1 MSIGSEL
8 YEQRIEA
15 GEEKT
20 RAKLIAAAFDRFEA
34 RQFHLKEVVTQSQ
47 VREMEPRL
55 QNEVA
60 SVRLEAK
67 SLKRENSGVA
77 GRLRKA
83 IRRVKLEIKETEAKL
98 QRRPY
103 NQFESS
109 VSQIREN
116 GDRLVDTATVR
127 CYGSKGPSDS
137 LLA

>member
-83 IRRVKLEIKETEAKL
+83 IRRAGKARD
-98 QRRPY
+98 QRYRG
-103 NQFESS
+103 Q
-109 VSQIREN
+109 
-116 GDRLVDTATVR
+116 TATQAVQSIR
-127 CYGSKGPSDS
+127 IVGIPN
-137 LLA
+137 